1 MKTFN
6 WPQKRFEPED
16 RYKDLNNFDANFWSK
31 KELKDLSK
39 EEWELLCDGCGKC
52 CLNKIEILGKVCFTN
67 ARCRFLDENS
77 CLCKI
82 YEHRFEKVDDCR
94 DIDLQTVLTEPEIL
108 PKTCAYRLL
117 AEGKNLPEWHPL
129 VSGNADSIHDAK
141 MSVRGRK
148 MISETEVGNYEDY
161 IIDWTDL

>member
-52 CLNKIEILGKVCFTN
+52 CLNKIEIRGKVCFTN

-117 AEGKNLPEWHPL
+117 AEGKSLPEWHPL

-148 MISETEVGNYEDY
+148 MISETEVVNYEDY

>member
-52 CLNKIEILGKVCFTN
+52 CLNKIEIRGKVCFTN

-82 YEHRFEKVDDCR
+82 YEHRFEKVNDCR

-117 AEGKNLPEWHPL
+117 AEGKSLPEWHPL

>member
-6 WPQKRFEPED
+6 WPQKMFEPED

-52 CLNKIEILGKVCFTN
+52 CLNKIEIRGKICFTN

-117 AEGKNLPEWHPL
+117 AEGKSLPEWHPL